1 LNLVKQLQ
9 ITKVLHQILFS
20 TLLILL
26 FVCIGKAQTRNPN
39 WATKL
44 QIKHLDN
51 FYKLNDS
58 VYRCEQPDKKAF
70 KALEKFGIKSDLNLR
85 DDQSDKDLLKK
96 RDIERYR
103 VKMNSEEVSKEEIIE
118 ALRDIRL
125 APKPI
130 VVHCK
135 HGADRT
141 GVVIAF
147 YRIVFCDWTKQ
158 QAIDELK
165 NGGYHF
171 KTKYVN
177 IIKLIEKANIKAIK
191 KAVFAE

>member
-1 LNLVKQLQ
+1 MKKVLQ
-9 ITKVLHQILFS
+9 IIVL
-20 TLLILL
+20 
-26 FVCIGKAQTRNPN
+26 CIIVMPIQSINIVAQTRNTN
-39 WATKL
+39 WATKVEA
-44 QIKHLDN
+44 KHLDN

-70 KALEKFGIKSDLNLR
+70 KALEQFGIKSDLNLR
-85 DDQSDKDLLKK
+85 DDQSDKERLKK

-103 VKMNSEEVSKEEIIE
+103 VKMNSKEVIE
-118 ALRDIRL
+118 AEVVEALQDIL
-125 APKPI
+125 HAPKPI

-147 YRIVFCDWTKQ
+147 YRIVFCNWTKQ

-191 KAVFAE
+191 KAVYKS